1 MRKES
6 IFSRRRG
13 CQLKFLI
20 KLKPSSSIFTALG
33 FISSEES
40 ARDLKPITAPASD
53 PGSSLQSQA
62 RHLSSPLIMIN
73 TRSVAVDIQDPH
85 KNALFPPRKCQIE
98 SVAADGWI

>member
-33 FISSEES
+33 FISSEEP

-53 PGSSLQSQA
+53 PGNSLQSQA
-62 RHLSSPLIMIN
+62 RHLSSPL
-73 TRSVAVDIQDPH
+73 RS
-85 KNALFPPRKCQIE
+85 L
-98 SVAADGWI
+98 